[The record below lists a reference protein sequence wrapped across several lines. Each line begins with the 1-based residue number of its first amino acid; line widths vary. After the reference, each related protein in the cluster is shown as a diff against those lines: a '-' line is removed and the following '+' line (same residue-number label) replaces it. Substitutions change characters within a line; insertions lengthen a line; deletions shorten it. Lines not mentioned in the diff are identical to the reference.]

1 MSEAP
6 RVAVVG
12 HVEWVTFTRAHAV
25 PPAGE
30 IVHLCDPLDQPG
42 GGGAVSAMALARM
55 GARVAFFTA
64 LAADVPA
71 QAVLEEHGVEV
82 FAAPRPGRQTRV
94 LSVVD
99 SSGERTLF
107 VIGENEHPTAADDLP
122 WDLLAEMDG
131 VYFTGQDPQTLVYAR
146 RARVLVV
153 TARRF
158 EALVRSGV
166 RADALVGSARDP
178 GERVDLTRLAEQPQH
193 VIMTEGPR
201 GGTGYDPAP
210 VPGPVVDTYGA
221 GDTFVAGVTFA
232 LAAGRPLAEA
242 LPFAAREAARALTW
256 RGAFPPPDA
265 GTGGG

>member
-30 IVHLCDPLDQPG
+30 IVHLSDSLDQPG

-82 FAAPRPGRQTRV
+82 FAAPRAGRQTRV

-99 SSGERTLF
+99 DSGERTLF
-107 VIGENEHPTAADDLP
+107 VIGENEHPTATDDLP

-131 VYFTGQDPQTLVYAR
+131 VYFTGQDPQTLVEAR

-158 EALVRSGV
+158 EALVASGV

-178 GERVDLTRLAEQPQH
+178 GERVDLERLAEQPAH
-193 VIMTEGPR
+193 VIMTDGAH
-201 GGTGYDPAP
+201 GGTGYDAEP

-221 GDTFVAGVTFA
+221 GDTFVAGLTFA

-242 LPFAAREAARALTW
+242 LRFAAAEAARALTW

-265 GTGGG
+265 GPGGG